1 LTKSKLWTKDFV
13 FISLANF
20 FVALTFYLLMTT
32 LTVYAIEEFNASQSQ
47 AGLASSIFII
57 GALFSRLLT
66 GKYIEVIGRKKL
78 IYGSL
83 VLFLIAALLYFLVN
97 NLNLLLVVRFLH
109 GTAFGIATT
118 AMSTAIMDLIPAG
131 RRGEGTSYFSLSA
144 TAGTAIGP
152 FIGIFITQHA
162 DYHMM
167 FVTCTVFSVISIII
181 ASFSKVP
188 EANISE
194 EQIQAMKKGFKLQD
208 FFEIK
213 AVPISIFMIIMGI
226 AYSSIVA
233 FLNSYAIDIQLEDA
247 AGVFF
252 VIYAIFLF
260 ISRPFTGRML
270 DIKGDNAVIYPA
282 IIFFTVSLILL
293 SQAHSGIVLLLAGVL
308 VAIGFGTMMSCAQAI
323 AIKESPKHRIGL
335 ATSTF
340 FICMDGGM
348 GIGPFLVGML
358 IPHAGY
364 RGMFFALAVAVFSSI
379 ILYYFLHGKNVAAIK
394 YHALQLT
401 ISKAKCK

>member
-1 LTKSKLWTKDFV
+1 MTKSKLWTKDFV

-32 LTVYAIEEFNASQSQ
+32 LTVYAIEEFNASQSK

-83 VLFLIAALLYFLVN
+83 VLFLIAALLYFPVN

-118 AMSTAIMDLIPAG
+118 AMSTAIMDLIPVG

-162 DYHMM
+162 DFNMM

-181 ASFSKVP
+181 ASFAKVP
-188 EANISE
+188 EANITE
-194 EQIQAMKKGFKLQD
+194 EQIQAMKKGFKLQN

-260 ISRPFTGRML
+260 ISRPFTGRLL

-308 VAIGFGTMMSCAQAI
+308 VALGFGTMMSCAQAI
-323 AIKESPKHRIGL
+323 AIKVSPKHRIGL

-358 IPHAGY
+358 IPYAGY
-364 RGMFFALAVAVFSSI
+364 RGMFFTLAVAVFLSI
-379 ILYYFLHGKNVAAIK
+379 ILYYFLHGKKVATIK
-394 YHALQLT
+394 YHNQAVY
-401 ISKAKCK
+401 KYKNA